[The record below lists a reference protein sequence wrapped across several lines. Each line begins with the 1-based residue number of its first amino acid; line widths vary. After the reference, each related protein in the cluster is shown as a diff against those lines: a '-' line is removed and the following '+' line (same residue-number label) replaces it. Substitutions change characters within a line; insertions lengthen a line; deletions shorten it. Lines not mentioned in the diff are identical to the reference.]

1 MRVIGT
7 RELTASIIN
16 VTIASSIFVM
26 PGTVAA
32 GLGAAAPVAYLVCAS
47 LMALIALC
55 FAAAGS
61 RVSVTG
67 GLYAYIDTAFGGFA
81 GIYRRLSVLVDRVS
95 VGRIGRN
102 GICGIRRSLLAAAG
116 RRDVA
121 RASCWSSCLRSRLV
135 NIRGIKPGIRLIE
148 AITAAKLVPL
158 LVLIGVGVW
167 SLNPDF
173 LGAPMPTVSQVGQV
187 SILLIFAFVGVE
199 VALTPSG
206 EIRDSARTVP
216 RAILER
222 LVDCNADLHRGSD
235 GGAGSAGTR
244 AADVSRTPRWP
255 KPPDDLLGDAGKVFL
270 LAGGTISIFGYVAG
284 DMLGTPR
291 ALLALARDGVL
302 PPVVAKVHPRYR
314 TPAVAIVIYA
324 CVVAAARDFEQ
335 LRTARDYGERVGAA
349 AVSVVC
355 RASYELQ
362 RRDVRMAGAPFTL
375 PGGPAIQLAASVG
388 HRLAV
393 DAGDRARVGNSG
405 YSRLAAASVYY
416 VLRAR
421 FGRIVL
427 RLLGFAR
434 RRTGDVART
443 RPQLTLGL
451 EPVIQIGAILS
462 AAALVD
468 FVRSSGDGITIVER
482 LAISTVPS
490 SVCGSV
496 VLVASHPPVKSNIAP
511 DSSAIKRL
519 VSALAGFTSPPEA
532 DTTYTDNSESRR
544 S

>member
-1 MRVIGT
+1 MTDNSPDAQLVRVIGT
-7 RELTASIIN
+7 RELTASIVN

-47 LMALIALC
+47 LMGMIALC

-81 GIYRRLSVLVDRVS
+81 GFTGGFLYWTTACLSVASVATAFAGS
-95 VGRIGRN
+95 VGVFWPPLGAGMLRAV
-102 GICGIRRSLLAAAG
+102 LLVVLFTALA
-116 RRDVA
+116 
-121 RASCWSSCLRSRLV
+121 LV

-167 SLNPDF
+167 SLNVDF
-173 LGAPMPTVSQVGQV
+173 LRAPMPTVSQVGQV

-216 RAILER
+216 RAILSALSIATLIYVAVQTVAQGVLGPE
-222 LVDCNADLHRGSD
+222 LPMYKDAPLAET
-235 GGAGSAGTR
+235 GGR
-244 AADVSRTPRWP
+244 
-255 KPPDDLLGDAGKVFL
+255 LLGNAGKLFL

-302 PPVVAKVHPRYR
+302 PQVVASVHPRYR

-324 CVVAAARDFEQ
+324 CVVALLAISSSFER
-335 LRTARDYGERVGAA
+335 LVIMAN
-349 AVSVVC
+349 VSALLLYLLCVA
-355 RASYELQ
+355 ASYELQ
-362 RRDVRMAGAPFTL
+362 RRDVRMAGTPFTL
-375 PGGPAIQLAASVG
+375 PGGPAIQLMAAAG
-388 HRLAV
+388 ILWLLLQATEREWRIQGLAL
-393 DAGDRARVGNSG
+393 G
-405 YSRLAAASVYY
+405 AASVYY

-421 FGRIVL
+421 F
-427 RLLGFAR
+427 AR
-434 RRTGDVART
+434 AT
-443 RPQLTLGL
+443 
-451 EPVIQIGAILS
+451 S
-462 AAALVD
+462 A
-468 FVRSSGDGITIVER
+468 FSS
-482 LAISTVPS
+482 S
-490 SVCGSV
+490 S
-496 VLVASHPPVKSNIAP
+496 AP
-511 DSSAIKRL
+511 DR
-519 VSALAGFTSPPEA
+519 
-532 DTTYTDNSESRR
+532 
-544 S
+544 